1 MKYSISKGFSINSS
15 KTNNLYK
22 SIYIN
27 SGNIIV
33 NDSTVMIIQGS
44 SIKIL
49 PGINKIYVDIS
60 NQKLVSSLDDL
71 SGDFIKIY
79 EVEIGDDYSLLGS
92 LLNKSTPSKAP
103 SPISYSDAVDST
115 LNIKLNKLIKEM
127 EIIKQN
133 NIKNIIETS
142 EKVVKK
148 YINENLQDYVTETL
162 QEEVV
167 VNINTIEVKN
177 EISSIVSIYVENGGY
192 VDLIQSINN
201 IENKK
206 VILSDNSLDGRKVII
221 SYNKILIKQEE

>member
-44 SIKIL
+44 SVKIL
-49 PGINKIYVDIS
+49 PGINKIYFDIS

-92 LLNKSTPSKAP
+92 LLNKSTLSKAP

-201 IENKK
+201 IVDKK
-206 VILSDNSLDGRKVII
+206 VILSDNSLDGRKIII
-221 SYNKILIKQEE
+221 SYNKILIKQGE

>member
-44 SIKIL
+44 SVKIL
-49 PGINKIYVDIS
+49 PGINKIYFDIS

-92 LLNKSTPSKAP
+92 LLNKSTFSKAP

-162 QEEVV
+162 QEEVI
-167 VNINTIEVKN
+167 VNINTIEVEN